1 MRDSTIRTACAAGLA
16 KGNMVL
22 MDVTTANRA
31 QAAPARQGETAPSLC
46 SISGLGYFLPAE
58 SVTNHQLAL
67 TVETSHEWIVE
78 RTGIHERHRIAQDEA
93 TSDIAH
99 HAAIAAL
106 QDASV
111 SASELDLIMVAT
123 ATPDS
128 PVPSTACYLQARLGC
143 PGVPAMDL
151 GAGCAGFGY
160 ALHMAASTVR
170 SGMHKKIL
178 VVGADALTR
187 VTNYHDR
194 QSCIL
199 FGDGAG
205 AAVVG
210 SDGIFDVLYSN
221 VGADGRGANLIRIQ
235 AGGSRMPASAVS
247 VAAAMH
253 TLELKGRD
261 VFKAA
266 VRQMT
271 DSITQAAEAMGI
283 SPKEFDLVIPHQANA
298 RIVEAVGSQLGTSAE
313 QLVID
318 IGQTGNTAAASIPI
332 AIGRARERGQ
342 IRPGQLIAVVGF
354 GAGMA
359 WACQVLRVNA
369 R

>member
-1 MRDSTIRTACAAGLA
+1 
-16 KGNMVL
+16 
-22 MDVTTANRA
+22 
-31 QAAPARQGETAPSLC
+31 
-46 SISGLGYFLPAE
+46 
-58 SVTNHQLAL
+58 
-67 TVETSHEWIVE
+67 
-78 RTGIHERHRIAQDEA
+78 
-93 TSDIAH
+93 
-99 HAAIAAL
+99 
-106 QDASV
+106 
-111 SASELDLIMVAT
+111 
-123 ATPDS
+123 
-128 PVPSTACYLQARLGC
+128 
-143 PGVPAMDL
+143 
-151 GAGCAGFGY
+151 
-160 ALHMAASTVR
+160 
-170 SGMHKKIL
+170 
-178 VVGADALTR
+178 
-187 VTNYHDR
+187 
-194 QSCIL
+194 
-199 FGDGAG
+199 
-205 AAVVG
+205 
-210 SDGIFDVLYSN
+210 
-221 VGADGRGANLIRIQ
+221 
-235 AGGSRMPASAVS
+235 MPASAVS